1 VDEGTRQGSPAVEEQ
16 DARSPEEIRRDI
28 EQTRVELGDTVEAL
42 GRKTDVKG
50 QATERIA
57 EVKSQARDKVESIKQ
72 RASEATPG
80 SAKEAGSTATATAK
94 RNPLPF
100 AIGAALVLGVL
111 IGRITK
117 GD

>member
-16 DARSPEEIRRDI
+16 ETRSPEEIRRDI

-50 QATERIA
+50 QAQERIA
-57 EVKSQARDKVESIKQ
+57 EAKSQARDKVESIKR
-72 RASEATPG
+72 RASAATPG
-80 SAKEAGSTATATAK
+80 SAKDAGSSVTTTAK
-94 RNPLPF
+94 NNPLPF
-100 AIGAALVLGVL
+100 AIGAAVVFGFL

>member
-1 VDEGTRQGSPAVEEQ
+1 MDEGTREGSPAVEEQ
-16 DARSPEEIRRDI
+16 ETRSPEEIRSDI

-50 QATERIA
+50 QARE
-57 EVKSQARDKVESIKQ
+57 KVDEIKQ
-72 RASEATPG
+72 RVSSATPG
-80 SAKEAGSTATATAK
+80 SAHEAGAVAK

-100 AIGAALVLGVL
+100 AIGAALAFGFL

-117 GD
+117 GN

>member
-16 DARSPEEIRRDI
+16 DTRSPEEIRRDI
-28 EQTRVELGDTVEAL
+28 ERTRVELGDTVEAL
-42 GRKTDVKG
+42 GRKSDVKG
-50 QATERIA
+50 QARERVD
-57 EVKSQARDKVESIKQ
+57 EIKQ
-72 RASEATPG
+72 RVS
-80 SAKEAGSTATATAK
+80 SAAPSSAHDAGAVAK

-100 AIGAALVLGVL
+100 AIGAALALGVL

>member
-1 VDEGTRQGSPAVEEQ
+1 VDEGTREGSPAVEEQ
-16 DARSPEEIRRDI
+16 DTRSPEEIRSDI

-50 QATERIA
+50 HAQERIA
-57 EVKSQARDKVESIKQ
+57 EAKFQAREKVDSIKQ
-72 RASEATPG
+72 RASAATPG
-80 SAKEAGSTATATAK
+80 SAKEAGASATATAK
-94 RNPLPF
+94 KNPLPF
-100 AIGAALVLGVL
+100 AVGGALLFGFL

>member
-1 VDEGTRQGSPAVEEQ
+1 VDEGTRQGSPAVEE
-16 DARSPEEIRRDI
+16 AKSPEEIRADI
-28 EQTRVELGDTVEAL
+28 DQTRVELGDTVEAL

-50 QATERIA
+50 QARE
-57 EVKSQARDKVESIKQ
+57 KVESIKQ
-72 RASEATPG
+72 RASAATPS
-80 SAKEAGSTATATAK
+80 SAHEAGAVAK

-100 AIGAALVLGVL
+100 AIGAAVTVGFL